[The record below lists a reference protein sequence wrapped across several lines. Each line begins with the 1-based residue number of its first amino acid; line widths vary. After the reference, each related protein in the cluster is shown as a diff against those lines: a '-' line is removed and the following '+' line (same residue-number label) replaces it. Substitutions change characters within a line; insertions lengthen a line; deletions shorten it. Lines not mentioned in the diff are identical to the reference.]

1 LNDLQAYRG
10 AFDGLEPWAGFV
22 PEGYFAD
29 FLGVLTDAR
38 FQPLSGVDPR
48 AIGNRE
54 QHTGFPVIGNGD
66 NAEGWFEA
74 VNWLAAA
81 RAARGRYVMITLGAC
96 FGAQAVGAQRT
107 LERVNPMPSKL
118 VAVEPVPENFAW
130 MRQHMHTN
138 GIDPD
143 AHWLVP
149 LSIGGSND
157 PVFFPVGGAGTG
169 ANNAFSTNEPGAR
182 RVYADTLIAAGR
194 AKEAL
199 RELILNNT
207 TGLSKN
213 LVPGHDVQA
222 EIKLVSCVTLHDL
235 LGPFDLVDYLES
247 DIQQSEILVFP
258 PFVDLLRRKVRRIH
272 IGTHG
277 GDVHAS
283 LHALFADKGWE
294 IVFSYAP
301 NATHQSELGP
311 FATNDGVLTVR
322 NPDL

>member
-1 LNDLQAYRG
+1 LNELQAFSG
-10 AFDGLEPWAGFV
+10 AFDGLQPWAGFV
-22 PEGYFAD
+22 PQGYVAD
-29 FLGVLTDAR
+29 FLGVLTDVR
-38 FQPLSGVDPR
+38 FQPLSRTDPR
-48 AIGNRE
+48 TVGDREQRTAFPAIG
-54 QHTGFPVIGNGD
+54 TGD

-107 LERVNPMPSKL
+107 LDLVNPMPSKL

-130 MRQHMHTN
+130 MRRHMRTN

-149 LSIGGSND
+149 LSIGASND

-169 ANNAFSTNEPGAR
+169 ANNCYSTNEAGAR
-182 RVYADTLIAAGR
+182 KVYADALTASGR
-194 AKEAL
+194 AEQAL
-199 RELILNNT
+199 RDLILRNT
-207 TGLSKN
+207 TGLSKD
-213 LVPGHDVQA
+213 LLPGHNVKA
-222 EIKLVSCVTLHDL
+222 EIKLVSCVTLPDL
-235 LGPFDLVDYLES
+235 LGPFEGVDYLES

-277 GDVHAS
+277 RDVHDR
-283 LHALFADKGWE
+283 LHKLFAEKGWE

-301 NATHQSELGP
+301 NATHQSALGL
-311 FATNDGVLTVR
+311 FTTNDGVLTVR